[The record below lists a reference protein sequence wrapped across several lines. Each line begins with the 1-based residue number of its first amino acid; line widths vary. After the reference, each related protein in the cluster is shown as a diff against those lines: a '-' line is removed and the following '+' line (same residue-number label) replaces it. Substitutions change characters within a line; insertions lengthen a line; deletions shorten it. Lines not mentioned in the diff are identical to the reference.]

1 MDGKE
6 RADDVELRAV
16 RNSLRYLIPV
26 LVAGFTVMNLDRTNI
41 GIAALTMNRE
51 LGITPKEFG
60 LISGVFFLGYL
71 LFEVPSNMILHRV
84 GARLWIGR
92 IMLTW
97 GAVTAITAFADSG
110 RVMLWCRVLLGICE
124 AGFLPGMLL
133 YLTFWFPKEYRSRM
147 LGWFF
152 LGVPLAA
159 VVGSPLGGLLVGVD
173 RALGLTGWRWLFLVE
188 GLATLLLGVVYL
200 LWLPAGPAQARW
212 LSTEEKAA
220 LRVRLDAERATL
232 TEHGHQGGILAL
244 FGHPRVLALSAVL
257 FGQILALYGVGL
269 WLPQL
274 IRNSLGARGV
284 MAVAVLTAL
293 PYALATVAMVLWGKR
308 ADRRGTRSLH
318 CAVPMVV
325 GGLALVVGQFLV
337 AIPWIGYAGL
347 CLSLVGVMS
356 SAPAFFALP
365 STFLTGL
372 AAAAGFALINS
383 VGNSAGFLGPYLVG
397 WVTATFGSARWALVS
412 IGLVLAAGG
421 LLAGSL
427 RLTEPPTL
435 PDAPRLRGRQDQ
447 SEGRA

>member
-1 MDGKE
+1 MRGEE
-6 RADDVELRAV
+6 RAGDVELRAV
-16 RNSLRYLIPV
+16 RTSLRHLIPV

-51 LGITPKEFG
+51 LGISSKEFG
-60 LISGVFFLGYL
+60 LISGVFFAGYL
-71 LFEVPSNMILHRV
+71 LFEVPSNLILHRV

-97 GAVTAITAFADSG
+97 GAVTTLTAFAGSG
-110 RVMLWCRVLLGICE
+110 SVLLWCRVLLGICE

-133 YLTFWFPKEYRSRM
+133 YLTFWFTKEYRSRM

-152 LGVPLAA
+152 LGVPLAT

-173 RALGLTGWRWLFLVE
+173 RALGLTGWRWLFLIE
-188 GLATLLLGVVYL
+188 GLTTLLLGVVYL

-212 LSTEEKAA
+212 LSADEVAA
-220 LRVRLDAERATL
+220 LSGGLDAERATL
-232 TEHGHQGGILAL
+232 TERGHQGGIIAL
-244 FGHPRVLALSAVL
+244 FGSPRVLALSGVL

-274 IRNSLGARGV
+274 IRNSLGVQGV
-284 MAVAVLTAL
+284 MPVALLTAL
-293 PYALATVAMVLWGKR
+293 PYTLATVAMVLWGRR
-308 ADRRGTRSLH
+308 ADRLGTRSLH
-318 CAVPMVV
+318 CAVPMVI
-325 GGLALVVGQFLV
+325 GGLALAVGQYLV

-347 CLSLVGVMS
+347 CVSLVGVMS
-356 SAPAFFALP
+356 SAPVFFALP
-365 STFLTGL
+365 SMFLTGL
-372 AAAAGFALINS
+372 AAAAGFAFINS

-397 WVTATFGSARWALVS
+397 SVTAAFGSARWALVA
-412 IGLVLAAGG
+412 IGLVLAVGG

-435 PDAPRLRGRQDQ
+435 PA
-447 SEGRA
+447 RARRRERHGPGGPA